1 MYVRYYMATSLVTV
15 RPETTVGVARDL
27 LEKHDIRH
35 LPVVDKEMKL
45 VGMVTDSDIRS
56 AFPSTLVD
64 SADVEGH
71 GKLDRVQKTHVSDI
85 MSTKTVVLRTV
96 STLDDAMLFFEKR
109 TVGALPVLD
118 DMGKVVGILS
128 FNDLMQAWKSFFG
141 LGEKGSFLVALEVES
156 PDQSLTPLVHALEEI
171 NVPFTRLIKTDG
183 TGKEPAMIYLKVRT
197 YNIISVHS
205 AIEKAGFKV
214 FVDEDQYEES

>member
-15 RPETTVGVARDL
+15 TPETTVGAASDL
-27 LEKHDIRH
+27 LEKYDIRH
-35 LPVVDKEMKL
+35 LPVVDHETKL
-45 VGMVTDSDIRS
+45 VGMVTDRDVRS
-56 AFPSTLVD
+56 ALPSTLVD
-64 SADVEGH
+64 SEDVQGN
-71 GKLDRVQKTHVSDI
+71 GKMDRVQKTPVSDI

-128 FNDLMQAWKSFFG
+128 FNDLMKAWKSFFG
-141 LGEKGSFLVALEVES
+141 LGEKGSFLVALKVES

-171 NVPFTRLIKTDG
+171 NVPFTRLIRTDG

-214 FVDEDQYEES
+214 FVHEDQCEES

>member
-15 RPETTVGVARDL
+15 GPETNVGAASDL
-27 LEKHDIRH
+27 LEKYDIRH

-45 VGMVTDSDIRS
+45 VGMVTDRDIRS
-56 AFPSTLVD
+56 AFPSTIVD
-64 SADVEGH
+64 SEDVQGN
-71 GKLDRVQKTHVSDI
+71 GKLDRVQKTPVSDI
-85 MSTKTVVLRTV
+85 MSTNISVLRTV

-118 DMGKVVGILS
+118 EMGKVVGILS
-128 FNDLMQAWKSFFG
+128 FNDLMKAWKSFFG

-171 NVPFTRLIKTDG
+171 NVPFTRLIRTDG
-183 TGKEPAMIYLKVRT
+183 TGREPAMIYLKVKT

-214 FVDEDQYEES
+214 FVHEDQFDGS

>member
-45 VGMVTDSDIRS
+45 VGMVTDRDIRS

-64 SADVEGH
+64 SGDVEGH
-71 GKLDRVQKTHVSDI
+71 GKLDRVQKTQVSDI